1 MSTLVS
7 SSAPSFVLL
16 GASTKSMC
24 LKKLSHPSSLSRQV
38 KWWFYLQNY
47 NNYNIS
53 NSSCC
58 PHADPQHPLLP
69 KKEQTCCHLACHN
82 HLYPTRWLLL
92 ATNCRLGLLC
102 TWYCHIISSDCK
114 YRFSVFSLWFCVQ
127 QKLFQVSVKCLY
139 DAPDQPAMLIN
150 GVWTWNKLH
159 WLNVSPC
166 KWNIVRTCWYP
177 YHIFPISVCSVL
189 RWFWDIYLVVD
200 ELSTYTKKATHWD
213 KVLSSGNQV

>member
-1 MSTLVS
+1 MLPPCGPATPPIAQKRANLLSFGMSQPFVS
-7 SSAPSFVLL
+7 NPV
-16 GASTKSMC
+16 ASVSH
-24 LKKLSHPSSLSRQV
+24 KLSFGPAVHMILPHNL
-38 KWWFYLQNY
+38 KWL
-47 NNYNIS
+47 
-53 NSSCC
+53 
-58 PHADPQHPLLP
+58 
-69 KKEQTCCHLACHN
+69 
-82 HLYPTRWLLL
+82 
-92 ATNCRLGLLC
+92 
-102 TWYCHIISSDCK
+102 
-114 YRFSVFSLWFCVQ
+114 YRFAVFSLWFCVQ

-213 KVLSSGNQV
+213 KVLSSGNEV